1 MTHLK
6 ITAIP
11 ARASK
16 AVPTAVIAAVPSVVR
31 SPTIADT
38 STAAFALEAAK
49 AVLEE
54 NAKNA
59 REISTIKDVN
69 DVVALRAKLAEGGL
83 EQALNYSRNMYEV
96 ASQTQSELGQLFEE
110 AVAAVNRNLI
120 EVMDRVANN
129 APAGSQPTVAALKST
144 VAATAAAVDTMTK
157 AAKQVADFA
166 DASVKAATTATADA
180 VKAAAKK
187 A

>member
-1 MTHLK
+1 MERWWTPVQQFAEPNQAN
-6 ITAIP
+6 ID
-11 ARASK
+11 
-16 AVPTAVIAAVPSVVR
+16 TAVR
-31 SPTIADT
+31 
-38 STAAFALEAAK
+38 FARISLESAERLMKLQLEAAK

-129 APAGSQPTVAALKST
+129 APAGSQLPWLRWN
-144 VAATAAAVDTMTK
+144 
-157 AAKQVADFA
+157 QP
-166 DASVKAATTATADA
+166 
-180 VKAAAKK
+180 
-187 A
+187 